1 MSVLFVFRV
10 LMVLESKEKRYVWG
24 LLKGE
29 VKVTGSQGLSW
40 VLPRNHKACSMV
52 AGLWQYLEPDTNAD
66 TPCHL

>member
-29 VKVTGSQGLSW
+29 VKVTGSILG
-40 VLPRNHKACSMV
+40 A
-52 AGLWQYLEPDTNAD
+52 T
-66 TPCHL
+66 